1 MRVELFYFDGCPSWV
16 AAEQRLTE
24 ALRTAG
30 HDDVTVERRL
40 VGSPEQAQSLAFV
53 GSPSIRIDGIDPFAS
68 GDEPVGL
75 ACRLYDTPAG
85 RSGSPTPAQLL
96 EVLS

>member
-16 AAEQRLTE
+16 EAEERLTE

-30 HDDVTVERRL
+30 HEDARVERRL
-40 VGSPEQAQSLAFV
+40 VGSLEDAQSLAFV
-53 GSPSIRIDGIDPFAS
+53 GSPSIRIDGNDPFAT

-75 ACRLYDTPAG
+75 ACRLYETPAG
-85 RSGSPTPAQLL
+85 RSGSPTLAQLL

>member
-1 MRVELFYFDGCPSWV
+1 MRVELFYFEGCPSWV
-16 AAEQRLTE
+16 DVVERLTE

-30 HDDVTVERRL
+30 HHNVTVQRRL
-40 VGSPEQAQSLAFV
+40 VESPEQAQSLAFV
-53 GSPSIRIDGIDPFAS
+53 GSPSIRIDGNDPFAT

-75 ACRLYDTPAG
+75 ACRLYDTPTG
-85 RSGSPTPAQLL
+85 RSGSPTPTQLL